1 MGRPPP
7 DIDRLID
14 EGLAHYGRG
23 DLDGALRAWEQALEL
38 DPHHEQALG
47 YIDYVRMNY
56 ELLASEVS
64 GHGEPPAF
72 PISDEPDYQ
81 IQAEQGELSAGSA
94 VPRYGA
100 PLDGW
105 AIEEEEPGYGRLTV
119 RHLTFELDPDEPEAE
134 LELEPYGVVERVER
148 VESAGISFEDATKE
162 YGGPGRELSPFSD
175 DGGSEEFRIE
185 ITPTPEF
192 ESSQVTPTPGFEG
205 LQPTDVRPRELGFVQ
220 PVAPPAPEL
229 ERTPR
234 TPGGPA
240 GSTPALPI
248 RPAEERLELGS
259 IFDLPPDVDPPTI
272 ERSPINPLTAEL
284 IASLPA
290 RSEPRAPR
298 EAEPP
303 PARDISPPRAVLAA
317 APPRATSPAP
327 PVPAG
332 ARSTIEGLPPVRGS
346 SIPSIPSIPSPA
358 RLPTSPPIVVDLS
371 ARGEPHEFEAPT
383 ERKDRSSSAPA
394 LASAVKGAREPRPG
408 TRPSQPSLPA
418 DLGPLISAPTRDLG
432 LRPGSTPDIGTP
444 PEEEPTG
451 PAEAG
456 PHRAPVV
463 SSTTTHTDFVLPF
476 DPIDARSA
484 QILDAIDRR
493 SPAPPEESREDCTRR
508 RIAALFEH
516 AIEWSKAG
524 ELDRAVTA
532 VDLALSEDPNSAL
545 AQKLIHRNRDTIMN
559 VFQTFLGD
567 LHRTPVL
574 ARPLHELATS
584 PISPRAAFLL
594 SRVDGLLSLDEIL
607 DVSGMPRMEA
617 YRYLCQLFLRGIL
630 R

>member
-14 EGLAHYGRG
+14 EGLARYGRG
-23 DLDGALRAWEQALEL
+23 DLDAALRAWEQALAL

-47 YIDYVRMNY
+47 YIDYVRLNY

-100 PLDGW
+100 TLDGW
-105 AIEEEEPGYGRLTV
+105 AIEEEEPGHGRLTV
-119 RHLTFELDPDEPEAE
+119 RPLTFELEPDGPEPE
-134 LELEPYGVVERVER
+134 LELEPYGVVEPVER
-148 VESAGISFEDATKE
+148 IESAGISFEVATKE

-175 DGGSEEFRIE
+175 DASSEEFRIE
-185 ITPTPEF
+185 ITPTPGF
-192 ESSQVTPTPGFEG
+192 EGSQITPTPGFEG
-205 LQPTDVRPRELGFVQ
+205 SQPTDVRPRELGFVQ
-220 PVAPPAPEL
+220 PVAPPAL
-229 ERTPR
+229 EPAPRPR
-234 TPGGPA
+234 TPG
-240 GSTPALPI
+240 SV
-248 RPAEERLELGS
+248 
-259 IFDLPPDVDPPTI
+259 FDLPADVDPPTI
-272 ERSPINPLTAEL
+272 ERSPMNPLTAEL
-284 IASLPA
+284 FASLPA
-290 RSEPRAPR
+290 RSAPPARR
-298 EAEPP
+298 EAPPP
-303 PARDISPPRAVLAA
+303 PARDISPPRAMLPT
-317 APPRATSPAP
+317 PPARATPPAP
-327 PVPAG
+327 TG
-332 ARSTIEGLPPVRGS
+332 ARSPIEGLPPVRGS
-346 SIPSIPSIPSPA
+346 SIPPIPPPV
-358 RLPTSPPIVVDLS
+358 RLPTSPPIAVDLS
-371 ARGEPHEFEAPT
+371 ARGEPHDFEAPT
-383 ERKDRSSSAPA
+383 QRKDRSSSAPA
-394 LASAVKGAREPRPG
+394 LASAVKGAREARPG
-408 TRPSQPSLPA
+408 TRPSQPALPA
-418 DLGPLISAPTRDLG
+418 ELGPLISAPTQDLG
-432 LRPGSTPDIGTP
+432 LRQGSAPDVGIP
-444 PEEEPTG
+444 PEEELTG
-451 PAEAG
+451 PAEIG

-463 SSTTTHTDFVLPF
+463 SSKTTHTDFVLPF

-493 SPAPPEESREDCTRR
+493 APAPPEESREGCTRR
-508 RIAALFEH
+508 RISALFEH
-516 AIEWSKAG
+516 AIEWSRAG

-574 ARPLHELATS
+574 ARPLHELAAS